1 MKISKLFMAVLLL
14 SLAPLALGGEA
25 FPTLVGRV
33 NDYAKVLSAA
43 EAKSLESKLAQ
54 HEATSS
60 DQIVILTVDT
70 LNGRP
75 IEDYAEKL
83 FKTWKL
89 GQKGKDN
96 GVLVVLATKDR
107 KIRIEVGY
115 GLEGRLTD
123 AISSRIIRE
132 EMGPRFKQNKYYD
145 GFNAAADKIVLA
157 IQGEYKADKP
167 KASTDGGNDGTI
179 GLLFVG
185 AAIVFV
191 LSAVG
196 GCFHRAI
203 GGLIGCVGGFFLG
216 LKILL
221 SIGIGAAFAV
231 LGLLIGLVSR
241 DILQGL
247 AESGLSGGGGGGGGG
262 SSDSGGGSSS
272 ESYGGGGGESGG
284 GGASGSY

>member
-96 GVLVVLATKDR
+96 GVLVVLATL
-107 KIRIEVGY
+107 I
-115 GLEGRLTD
+115 TP
-123 AISSRIIRE
+123 A
-132 EMGPRFKQNKYYD
+132 
-145 GFNAAADKIVLA
+145 
-157 IQGEYKADKP
+157 
-167 KASTDGGNDGTI
+167 KAS
-179 GLLFVG
+179 
-185 AAIVFV
+185 V
-191 LSAVG
+191 L
-196 GCFHRAI
+196 
-203 GGLIGCVGGFFLG
+203 FLG
-216 LKILL
+216 LGNVLRNAEARTKRLL
-221 SIGIGAAFAV
+221 GSMSPG
-231 LGLLIGLVSR
+231 
-241 DILQGL
+241 
-247 AESGLSGGGGGGGGG
+247 SGSVPPKARYFFRFSNWMANGG
-262 SSDSGGGSSS
+262 SLVIT
-272 ESYGGGGGESGG
+272 
-284 GGASGSY
+284 